1 MGAFSGGFQHVCVA
15 DKIQS
20 VISSS
25 LVDVLFLFLFLF
37 LFLLAPK

>member
-1 MGAFSGGFQHVCVA
+1 VCVA

-20 VISSS
+20 VISRS

-37 LFLLAPK
+37 LLAPKKGEGGNCRRN